1 VIEIL
6 EIDLIN
12 IISLNKFRDGGAAI
26 FADKSKNHHIDRFGQ
41 IDSIPFVK
49 YTLRVCVI
57 EYERFAIIN
66 SADEHKPCATIIIK
80 AADIPHEEYD
90 IIPASIIP
98 ICPTDEY
105 AIKDFISGWRRQISL
120 VIIAP

>member
-6 EIDLIN
+6 EIDLIS
-12 IISLNKFRDGGAAI
+12 IISLNKFREGGAAI
-26 FADKSKNHHIDRFGQ
+26 LADRSKNHHIDRVGQ
-41 IDSIPFVK
+41 IDNIPFVK

-57 EYERFAIIN
+57 EYEMFAIIN
-66 SADEHKPCATIIIK
+66 KADEHRPCATIIIR

-90 IIPASIIP
+90 ITPANIIP

-105 AIKDFISGWRRQISL
+105 AIKDFMSG
-120 VIIAP
+120 